1 MRDRIQLDLAP
12 DRRQRSLEYRIVA
25 ITTASDEVAAPYKS
39 KGSVYRSR
47 WIDGSTE
54 RAADITGADIWTAF
68 FTTVGDLLLAV
79 QTPFGYWE
87 GIATYQAD

>member
-1 MRDRIQLDLAP
+1 MNGRRSIDLTSA
-12 DRRQRSLEYRIVA
+12 RRQRSIEYRIVE

-54 RAADITGADIWTAF
+54 RAADIAGADIWTAF

>member
-1 MRDRIQLDLAP
+1 MRDRSKIDLTPA
-12 DRRQRSLEYRIVA
+12 RRQRSLEYRIVK
-25 ITTASDEVAAPYKS
+25 ITTASDELAPPYKS

-54 RAADITGADIWTAF
+54 RAADIAGADIWTAF

-79 QTPFGYWE
+79 QTSFGYLE